1 MNNEPNN
8 KTENKQQII
17 FKFSSADILF
27 GTCEGIKQNKKIF
40 MLFWP
45 YLFVIYIKMMNNNVE
60 CGAHHTVKSY
70 TKLHV

>member
-27 GTCEGIKQNKKIF
+27 GTCESIKQNKKNF
-40 MLFWP
+40 YAFLAV
-45 YLFVIYIKMMNNNVE
+45 FVCDLYKNDE
-60 CGAHHTVKSY
+60 Q
-70 TKLHV
+70 